1 MSLSAPLFTFISFPK
16 DRVPH
21 ARLLARYDSRKSPL
35 TLPAAQK
42 KMVLRNDK

>member
-35 TLPAAQK
+35 ALPAAQK
-42 KMVLRNDK
+42 KMVLRNDQ